1 MDLDAAPDT
10 APDTDPGMDPY
21 KDYGVDPGM
30 DPGMDYVLPLR
41 WSDDAGL
48 EELTAYLRR
57 LRPLVRV
64 IVVDGSPAA
73 LFARHAARWEGLALH
88 VRPDGDLDF
97 ANGKVNG
104 VITGLRLARAEHV
117 VIADDDVRYGEGELV
132 RVDAL
137 LRNAEL
143 VRPQNHFDPMPWHA
157 RWDTAR
163 TLLNRGFGAD
173 YPGTFGVRRSTFLAM
188 GGYDGDVLFE
198 NLELIRTV
206 RAHGGREDRPLDL
219 YVRRLP
225 PDPHHFWSQR
235 VRQAYDDLAQP
246 ARMAFFLAVAPALA
260 VALLRRRPGP
270 ALAGAG
276 LAVGLAEIGRRRA
289 GGPQV
294 FPFTAA
300 LFAPVWL
307 LERAVCSWL
316 ALATRFLR
324 GGVFYAGRR
333 IPAAAH
339 PPRLLRRRART
350 RAQRRARTPAQTC
363 AQTQTSAQA
372 AASGSLAARKP
383 ARLCEPSQNGLEAD
397 RPQRHS
403 ATVTRP
409 GSMTAPS

>member
-1 MDLDAAPDT
+1 MTDLPADREADLDL
-10 APDTDPGMDPY
+10 
-21 KDYGVDPGM
+21 
-30 DPGMDYVLPLR
+30 DYVLPLR

-57 LRPLVRV
+57 LRSHVRV
-64 IVVDGSPAA
+64 IVVDASPAA
-73 LFARHAARWEGLALH
+73 LFARHAARWDGLALH
-88 VRPDGDLDF
+88 VRPDGDLGF
-97 ANGKVNG
+97 ANGKVDG
-104 VITGLRLARAEHV
+104 VITGLRRARAEHV
-117 VIADDDVRYGEGELV
+117 IIADDDVRYGERELI

-137 LRNAEL
+137 LEGADL
-143 VRPQNHFDPMPWHA
+143 VRPQNYFDPMPWHA
-157 RWDTAR
+157 RWDSAR
-163 TLLNRGFGAD
+163 TLLNRGLGAD
-173 YPGTFGVRRSTFLAM
+173 YPGTFGVRRSTFWAM

-225 PDPHHFWSQR
+225 PGPRHFWSQR

-246 ARMAFFLAVAPALA
+246 ARMAFFLTIVPALA
-260 VALLRRRPGP
+260 IALWRRRPWP
-270 ALAGAG
+270 VLAGAG

-289 GGPQV
+289 GGRRV

-307 LERAVCSWL
+307 LERAVCGWL

-333 IPAAAH
+333 ITAAAH
-339 PPRLLRRRART
+339 STRHLTAR
-350 RAQRRARTPAQTC
+350 
-363 AQTQTSAQA
+363 SQA
-372 AASGSLAARKP
+372 ASGSPATRKVAPGSLAARKP
-383 ARLCEPSQNGLEAD
+383 ARLCEPSQNGLDAD

-403 ATVTRP
+403 ATVARP
-409 GSMTAPS
+409 GSMTSPS